1 MYHTQTLC
9 EMYHLKQVH
18 KSVSPGF
25 QHGKLTNYLYNIQH
39 AQEGR
44 NNNNTHTNLV
54 SARCNLHV
62 FRATHSMYQCS
73 KSHPFWTVPFDFT
86 EPVPVTVPI
95 SFWHSIKMYA
105 KGVVPISA
113 KTKTQLLL
121 SNYKYVKVR
130 LKIVAKSFRQC
141 FILKEEYSGL
151 QGYQVCMKFKVLTFF
166 CPELGC

>member
-1 MYHTQTLC
+1 
-9 EMYHLKQVH
+9 MYHLKQVH

-62 FRATHSMYQCS
+62 FRATHSMYQSS

-130 LKIVAKSFRQC
+130 RKIVAKSFRQC